1 MGNLMFSYLPKLSR
15 YSPIHVLHKHTH
27 VNLPRSWNFDTN
39 CPRKNKL
46 NLNNPLI
53 NFHKFLSWQ
62 LYDPHV
68 LALTLCDLGRVRRSH
83 RSVSFPF
90 SPTYSR
96 SGIQHRWSN
105 QGPESISNTTYGG
118 FAEIRCNRWNLFL
131 KWYRINSICDLKVV
145 FFSFAEAALSE
156 RYFYWEK

>member
-1 MGNLMFSYLPKLSR
+1 MPAVKNGNLLALLRLDVFLIYQNDQD
-15 YSPIHVLHKHTH
+15 IHLYVYY
-27 VNLPRSWNFDTN
+27 TN
-39 CPRKNKL
+39 ILMLIYPHLEILMQIVQVKKL

-68 LALTLCDLGRVRRSH
+68 LMLTLCDLGRVRRSH

-90 SPTYSR
+90 SPTNSG

-118 FAEIRCNRWNLFL
+118 FAEIRCNR
-131 KWYRINSICDLKVV
+131 
-145 FFSFAEAALSE
+145 
-156 RYFYWEK
+156 

>member
-1 MGNLMFSYLPKLSR
+1 MFSYLPKWSR
-15 YSPIHVLHKHTH
+15 YSPIRVLHKHTH
-27 VNLPRSWNFDTN
+27 VNLPPSWNFDTN
-39 CPRKNKL
+39 CPRMKKKL

-68 LALTLCDLGRVRRSH
+68 LTLTLCDLGSVRRSH

-90 SPTYSR
+90 GPTYSR

-145 FFSFAEAALSE
+145 FFSFAKAALSE

>member
-1 MGNLMFSYLPKLSR
+1 MLIYPHLEILMQIVQVK
-15 YSPIHVLHKHTH
+15 
-27 VNLPRSWNFDTN
+27 
-39 CPRKNKL
+39 KL

-68 LALTLCDLGRVRRSH
+68 LTLTLCDLGRVRRSH

-90 SPTYSR
+90 GPTYSR

-118 FAEIRCNRWNLFL
+118 FAEIRCNR
-131 KWYRINSICDLKVV
+131 
-145 FFSFAEAALSE
+145 
-156 RYFYWEK
+156 